1 MGTPSRQHDEQ
12 PRYIAI
18 EGPIG
23 VGKTTLAQRVATAL
37 RYPTLLEPST
47 ENPFL
52 DRFYRERGRN
62 ALPTQLYFLLHRV
75 RQLTELANGEL
86 LQTHVVTDFLLAKD
100 KLFAELTLDADE
112 LALYSQIYDKL
123 AVAPPVPDL
132 VVYLQAPTHVL
143 LDRIRR
149 RGVPAEQ
156 YIASEYLES
165 LIDAYTRFFHYYDEA
180 PLLIVNAAEI
190 DFANNDEHFHELLT
204 RINGMSGVRQYFN
217 PNPTL
222 I

>member
-1 MGTPSRQHDEQ
+1 MGTPSRQLDEP

-23 VGKTTLAQRVATAL
+23 VGKTTLAQRLAESL
-37 RYPTLLEPST
+37 HYPTLLEPSA

-75 RQLTELANGEL
+75 RQLADLTHGEL
-86 LQTHVVTDFLLAKD
+86 FGTTVVSDFLLAKD
-100 KLFAELTLDADE
+100 RLFAELTLDADE
-112 LALYSQIYDKL
+112 LVLYQQIYDKL
-123 AVAPPVPDL
+123 AVAPPAPDL
-132 VVYLQAPTHVL
+132 VVYLQAPTSVL
-143 LDRIRR
+143 HERIRR

-156 YIASEYLES
+156 YIASEYLDS

-190 DFANNDEHFHELLT
+190 DFANNDEHYHELLT
-204 RINGMSGVRQYFN
+204 RVLGMNGARQYFN